1 MIKLIFNW
9 VALGLF
15 KIAQKTGRTYN
26 EINIIVYYIL
36 IPLSWCALLDLYFQI
51 YYLSLAF
58 SLFSVGI
65 ILKTKNFR
73 TASDYWF
80 KKSVDFLNYFNRFG
94 SNYFASSVWICV
106 ALPICIYLVLF
117 YLLLI

>member
-1 MIKLIFNW
+1 MIKIIFNW
-9 VALGLF
+9 VARGLF

-26 EINIIVYYIL
+26 EINIIVYYFL
-36 IPLSWCALLDLYFQI
+36 IPLSWCSLLDLYFQI
-51 YYLSLAF
+51 YYLSVAF
-58 SLFSVGI
+58 SLISVAI

-106 ALPICIYLVLF
+106 ALPIFVYLILF
-117 YLLLI
+117 CLILI